1 VEGGVHRI
9 HRGMTLPPMPQPAPC
24 KNSPTPFKTMFDG
37 TASKLAFFLN
47 RAWSYINTHRDEF
60 HDDAQLV
67 RFLGDN
73 LEEEASEWFIQLND
87 EGPLRFLTPKNQQG
101 RELWQQDHPSF
112 KMQTM
117 KENHL
122 A

>member
-1 VEGGVHRI
+1 
-9 HRGMTLPPMPQPAPC
+9 MKPAQTAALPPMPQPAPC

-87 EGPLRFLTPKNQQG
+87 EGAPELNNVDDFL
-101 RELWQQDHPSF
+101 RELQSHFGELSTSLGTSSESTHSP
-112 KMQTM
+112 
-117 KENHL
+117 
-122 A
+122 